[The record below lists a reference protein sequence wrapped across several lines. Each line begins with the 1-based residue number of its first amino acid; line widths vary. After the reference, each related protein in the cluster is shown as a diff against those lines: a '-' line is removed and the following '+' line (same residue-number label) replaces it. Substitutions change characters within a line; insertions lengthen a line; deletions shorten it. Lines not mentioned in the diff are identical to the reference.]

1 MSAQIW
7 QKNFRLSLNLSAS
20 HSPFWSKLW
29 MPLATIYALIFW
41 KEKKQKD
48 RGWKNIWTDKRE
60 IWNSYLDR
68 YVCTLMAEFFP
79 VIKYRPEEIN
89 QFSGCKTL
97 SMTCWRSCA
106 ILWFGALAQVIFFK
120 ISVPW
125 FEIQE
130 WDVLWKKGT
139 RYQKRYHIIFPK
151 QCSQSDFS
159 AKNNKTKGSL
169 AQRHG

>member
-1 MSAQIW
+1 MAGSLLSNRHLLLQILSHSAISQIW
-7 QKNFRLSLNLSAS
+7 FKISSWNFKHLCIMCLCK
-20 HSPFWSKLW
+20 FDKKI
-29 MPLATIYALIFW
+29 LATTKSACKPRSILVKTLGASSHQISFDIL
-41 KEKKQKD
+41 KRKKQRD
-48 RGWKNIWTDKRE
+48 RGWKNRWTDKRE

-120 ISVPW
+120 ISVSW
-125 FEIQE
+125 FEI
-130 WDVLWKKGT
+130 
-139 RYQKRYHIIFPK
+139 
-151 QCSQSDFS
+151 
-159 AKNNKTKGSL
+159 
-169 AQRHG
+169 